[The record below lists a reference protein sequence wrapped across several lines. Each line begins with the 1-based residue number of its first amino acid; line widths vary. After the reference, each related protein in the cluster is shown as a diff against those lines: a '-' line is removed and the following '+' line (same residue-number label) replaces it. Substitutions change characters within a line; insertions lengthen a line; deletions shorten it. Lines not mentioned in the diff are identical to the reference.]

1 MPNYLNSLS
10 VRNSEIHNEGTR
22 HSNINLLCTKY
33 KRKTKGHR
41 TFTIRTLKDWNGMN
55 AHISNNGSLA
65 RFKHNVFKCILDVQK
80 VAMLFRL

>member
-1 MPNYLNSLS
+1 
-10 VRNSEIHNEGTR
+10 
-22 HSNINLLCTKY
+22 
-33 KRKTKGHR
+33 
-41 TFTIRTLKDWNGMN
+41 MN